1 MEKLITNM
9 AWEIEGLYLI
19 RDTGLKRFCRI
30 FMIGNQEMSR
40 HGKLK
45 KYV

>member
-1 MEKLITNM
+1 M
-9 AWEIEGLYLI
+9 AWERKRLYLI
-19 RDTGLKRFCRI
+19 RDTGLNKVCV
-30 FMIGNQEMSR
+30 GNQEMSK